1 MTKLQELLS
10 YMKLTDTHDE
20 IQLKQTRH
28 RMRLVEAFQIKSGDR
43 VLEVGSGQGDTTVVL
58 AEAVGKTGFVDAVD
72 IAASD
77 YGAPLTLKQ
86 ATDYISKSTIGSRI
100 NFQFET
106 NVAHEDFT
114 GEYDVAIL
122 SHSLFYFSS
131 EEDILT
137 LFIKLRQIC
146 KRICVSDWDLDFT
159 TLAQS
164 THAQAILLQVLFA
177 KYNDTD
183 HNIQTLITKELI
195 ANLLK
200 QAGWTILNQMTVDAK
215 DLDDSKWEVA
225 VSNELEF
232 DIYQP
237 VFNAYKEMM
246 RKSEE
251 LTPIESLDSFVMIGI

>member
-1 MTKLQELLS
+1 MSKLQELLS
-10 YMKLTDTHDE
+10 YMKLSDTHRE

-28 RMRLVEAFQIKSGDR
+28 RMRLVDAFQIRPGDR

-58 AEAVGKTGFVDAVD
+58 ADAVGETGFVDAVD

-86 ATDYISKSTIGSRI
+86 ATDYIAQSKIGKRI
-100 NFQFET
+100 NFHFET
-106 NVAHEDFT
+106 NVVDNDFT

-131 EEDILT
+131 NEEILT
-137 LFIKLRQIC
+137 LFTKLKQIS
-146 KRICVSDWDLDFT
+146 KKICVADWDLDFT
-159 TLAQS
+159 TPTQAP
-164 THAQAILLQVLFA
+164 HAQAILLQVLFA

-183 HNIQTLITKELI
+183 HNVQSLITKELI
-195 ANLLK
+195 NQLLN
-200 QAGWTILNQMTVDAK
+200 QAGWTISNQLVVDAK

-225 VSNELEF
+225 LSNELEF

-237 VFNAYKEMM
+237 VFKAYQEMM
-246 RKSEE
+246 LKSGQ
-251 LTPIESLDSFVMIGI
+251 LTPIESLDSFVMIGT